1 MADWRSGVHLA
12 VAAVVLF
19 LAVPASA
26 DSSADLDAEAALRYS
41 QAAIGRTV
49 GDHRF
54 LDRERREVRFADL
67 RGQPVVVNLIYTSC
81 YHTCPLIAQNLVRAV
96 AAAQR
101 ALGAGAFRVVTIGFD
116 ARADTPER
124 MRAFAKTQG
133 LTLPNW
139 EFLSTDAATIDRL
152 AEDLGFI
159 FFASARGFD
168 HLAQTTVVDADG
180 RVYHHIY
187 GSEFLLPQLVEP
199 LKDLVYGRMRSLATW
214 EGIVNRVKL
223 YCTIYD
229 PASGRYRFDYRVV
242 IIATVGSFTLLG
254 IGYVVVRAWFRHGR
268 PGSA

>member
-1 MADWRSGVHLA
+1 MADWRPRTSLA
-12 VAAVVLF
+12 IAALSVL
-19 LAVPASA
+19 LAAPASA
-26 DSSADLDAEAALRYS
+26 DTPADFDAEAALRYS
-41 QAAIGRTV
+41 QAVIGRTV

-54 LDRERREVRFADL
+54 LDRERRNVRFTDL

-96 AAAQR
+96 MAAQR
-101 ALGAGAFRVVTIGFD
+101 TLGAEAFRVITIGFD
-116 ARADTPER
+116 TRADTPER

-139 EFLSTDAATIDRL
+139 DFLSTDAATIDRL

-168 HLAQTTVVDADG
+168 HLAQTTVVDAEG
-180 RVYHHIY
+180 RIYHQIY
-187 GSEFLLPQLVEP
+187 GSEFPPTQLVEP

-214 EGIVNRVKL
+214 EGIVNRVKI
-223 YCTIYD
+223 YCTVYD

-242 IIATVGSFTLLG
+242 VMAVVSSLTLLG
-254 IGYVVVRAWFRHGR
+254 IGYIVVRAWLRHGR
-268 PGSA
+268 SG